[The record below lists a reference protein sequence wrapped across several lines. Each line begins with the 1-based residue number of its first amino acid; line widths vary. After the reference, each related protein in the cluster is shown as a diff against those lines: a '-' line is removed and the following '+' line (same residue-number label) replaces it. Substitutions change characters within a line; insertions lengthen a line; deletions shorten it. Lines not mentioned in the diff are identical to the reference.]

1 MRFAPSLYLTAS
13 FALSA
18 LATPVS
24 EKRATPTIYLA
35 GDSTMAKNGAND
47 GSTDGPHPSP
57 SPPHPY

>member
-18 LATPVS
+18 L
-24 EKRATPTIYLA
+24 ATPTIYLA